1 MKPEKAKLLLTKV
14 KLPIELEADRTAA
27 VSKDIHT
34 CLFCFANLNS
44 YELGIQHLK
53 K

>member
-14 KLPIELEADRTAA
+14 KLLIELEADKPA
-27 VSKDIHT
+27 VLSKDIHT
-34 CLFCFANLNS
+34 CLTCFANLNS
-44 YELGIQHLK
+44 YDLGIQHLK

>member
-14 KLPIELEADRTAA
+14 KLLIELEADKPAV

-34 CLFCFANLNS
+34 CLTCFANLNS
-44 YELGIQHLK
+44 YDLGIQHLK